1 MGIDAAHDNP
11 YDGGDVKSALAQVKR
26 LTGPHSEEA
35 FVDKGFRGQRY
46 HPKAAAVYIAGR
58 RNLPPQL
65 NKLLKRRAAIE
76 PMIGHTK
83 HDHRMDRNYLL
94 GKIGD
99 RINAMLSTCAWNL
112 KNLWCYYVD
121 YPLPV
126 PAT

>member
-1 MGIDAAHDNP
+1 VGIDAAHDNP

-112 KNLWCYYVD
+112 KNLWRYYVD